1 MGRKNIYVDV
11 DGTLTKKDVRNSVDV
26 VGPNPEVVAKVKA
39 LAAEGHR
46 IIVWSTRGQGY
57 AEKAAKKFGIPAV
70 ACLGKPHMIIDDKPH
85 RMKNRWKRRTMDVKD
100 FMADEDQE

>member
-1 MGRKNIYVDV
+1 MRRQNIYVDV
-11 DGTLTKKDVRNSVDV
+11 DGTLTLKDVRNSVDV
-26 VGPNPEVVAKVKA
+26 VGPNPVVVAKVLA

-70 ACLGKPHMIIDDKPH
+70 ACLGKPHMIIDDFPK
-85 RMKNRWKRRTMDVKD
+85 RMTNRWKRRTIDVKD
-100 FMADEDQE
+100 FVKEDEE